1 MITGSGTM
9 TLLQREEVRLGREEE
24 LSEEAIALYADPRLN
39 YLQMNRLRTALRE
52 GMEPDV
58 LRPAAKPWI
67 PVWHME
73 ELIEELKAGNT
84 PEIPRRPFPVRRVLV
99 IAAALLLV
107 LPLPLLAEPEEEPV
121 LELTA
126 PEVRL
131 ACGMKFN
138 PASYVRNAEQYGTE
152 LILPDAF
159 TAERPETRLVQY
171 QLKGKGGEI
180 RKNLR
185 IRFVDET
192 APDLKLTT
200 EKTELLKETPFSCQS
215 YVFSA
220 VDAVDGDLKADVH
233 CSDELQDQETQTVE
247 YTVKDRAGNTART
260 MLTVHFA
267 DYGET
272 IGSFDPEIPAPAP
285 APVYHP
291 APAAV
296 TPVPQPAPAEIE
308 PLLS

>member
-1 MITGSGTM
+1 M
-9 TLLQREEVRLGREEE
+9 TLLQKEEVRLGRAEE

-39 YLQMNRLRTALRE
+39 YLQMNRLRTALME
-52 GMEPDV
+52 GMEPEV

-84 PEIPRRPFPVRRVLV
+84 PEIPRRPFPVRRVLT
-99 IAAALLLV
+99 AATLILLL
-107 LPLPLLAEPEEEPV
+107 LPLPLLAEPEEDPV

-126 PEVRL
+126 AEVKL
-131 ACGMKFN
+131 GCGMKFR
-138 PASYVRNAEQYGTE
+138 PQSYVRSAEPSGGE
-152 LILPDAF
+152 LILPQEF
-159 TAERPETRLVQY
+159 TADRPETRLVQY
-171 QLKGKGGEI
+171 QLKGKNETI

-185 IRFVDET
+185 IRIVDET
-192 APDLKLTT
+192 PPQLKLKT
-200 EKTELLKETPFSCQS
+200 EKTELLKEAPFSCQS

-220 VDAVDGDLKADVH
+220 TDAVDGDLKADVH
-233 CSDELQDQETQTVE
+233 CSDILQDQETQTVE
-247 YTVKDRAGNTART
+247 YTVKDSAGNTART

-272 IGSFDPEIPAPAP
+272 VRSSEPETVPAAP
-285 APVYHP
+285 APVYHA
-291 APAAV
+291 APAAAV
-296 TPVPQPAPAEIE
+296 TEPPAVPPAPPAEQPEIE

>member
-185 IRFVDET
+185 IRVVDET
-192 APDLKLTT
+192 PPDLKLTT

>member
-233 CSDELQDQETQTVE
+233 CSDELQDQENQTVE

>member
-1 MITGSGTM
+1 MM
-9 TLLQREEVRLGREEE
+9 TLLQKEEVRLGREEE
-24 LSEEAIALYADPRLN
+24 LSEEAIALYADPHLN
-39 YLQMNRLRTALRE
+39 YLQMNRLRTALKE

-84 PEIPRRPFPVRRVLV
+84 PEIPRRPFPVRRVLT
-99 IAAALLLV
+99 AAAVILLV
-107 LPLPLLAEPEEEPV
+107 LPLPLLAEPEEDPV

-126 PEVRL
+126 PEVKL
-131 ACGMKFN
+131 ACGMQFS
-138 PASYVRNAEQYGTE
+138 PRSYVRNAEQYGNE

-159 TAERPETRLVQY
+159 TADRPETRLVQY
-171 QLKGKGGEI
+171 QLKGKGSEI
-180 RKNLR
+180 KKNLR
-185 IRFVDET
+185 IRVVDET
-192 APDLKLTT
+192 PPELKLNT
-200 EKTELLKETPFSCQS
+200 EKTELLRETPFSCQS

-233 CSDELQDQETQTVE
+233 CSNALQDQETQTVE
-247 YTVKDRAGNTART
+247 YTVTDRAGNTARI

-272 IGSFDPEIPAPAP
+272 IGTSRSETVSYAP
-285 APVYHP
+285 APVYRP
-291 APAAV
+291 APV
-296 TPVPQPAPAEIE
+296 FSTPVPQTAPAEIE

>member
-1 MITGSGTM
+1 M
-9 TLLQREEVRLGREEE
+9 TLLQKEEVRLGRAEE
-24 LSEEAIALYADPRLN
+24 LSEEAIALYADPHLN
-39 YLQMNRLRTALRE
+39 YLQMNRLRTALTE
-52 GMEPDV
+52 GMDPDV

-67 PVWHME
+67 PVWLME

-84 PEIPRRPFPVRRVLV
+84 PEIPRRPFPVRRALILAAV
-99 IAAALLLV
+99 ILLV
-107 LPLPLLAEPEEEPV
+107 LPLPLLAEPEEDPV

-126 PEVRL
+126 PEVKL
-131 ACGMKFN
+131 ACGKTFN
-138 PASYVRNAEQYGTE
+138 PRSYVRNAEQYGAE
-152 LILPDAF
+152 LVLPEAF

-171 QLKGKGGEI
+171 QVKGKSGDV

-185 IRFVDET
+185 IRVVDET
-192 APDLKLTT
+192 PPDLKLNT
-200 EKTELLKETPFSCQS
+200 EKTELLRETPFSCQS

-233 CSDELQDQETQTVE
+233 CSDVLQDQETQTVE

-267 DYGET
+267 DYRET
-272 IGSFDPEIPAPAP
+272 VTASGAEPVSSAPAVYRP
-285 APVYHP
+285 APVSP
-291 APAAV
+291 APV
-296 TPVPQPAPAEIE
+296 PETPPAEIE